1 MLQLEPKHFSVL
13 YRQTYSVTQFGLFQI
28 PMPFKIIAIDHPANQ
43 AVQEIEQILIKHN
56 LQLDCDITNN
66 RLVLY
71 HNPNQIDQPIQS
83 IVIINT
89 NNNESTSTLP
99 RQTPFDILQSYEYPA
114 PVDTLFV

>member
-1 MLQLEPKHFSVL
+1 
-13 YRQTYSVTQFGLFQI
+13 
-28 PMPFKIIAIDHPANQ
+28 MPFQLIPNDHPANQ
-43 AVQEIEQILIKHN
+43 AIQEIEQILLKHN
-56 LQLDCDITNN
+56 LQLDYDSNNN

-71 HNPNQIDQPIQS
+71 HNPNQINQPIQS

-99 RQTPFDILQSYEYPA
+99 RQTPFDVLQSYQYPA